1 MAITVKSNH
10 LTGISIAQSAGLTGS
25 TVASIPNTSIAVA
38 QGAAAVGSITVNKST
53 GGKLQSLTDV
63 VTTGLQ
69 DGYTIIYN
77 TSTNKW
83 VAQPVTSAVVSVDGG
98 RY

>member
-1 MAITVKSNH
+1 MAITIKSN
-10 LTGISIAQSAGLTGS
+10 
-25 TVASIPNTSIAVA
+25 PNTNISVA
-38 QGAAAVGSITVNKST
+38 QGAGATGSITVNKST

-83 VAQPVTSAVVSVDGG
+83 VAQPISVSALAVDGG
-98 RY
+98 TY